1 MFYWNGFGPL
11 SEPPPFFEAELWPRS
26 EYYNGPFNHEIFKPS
41 IHCKN
46 KLVMWPRS
54 FFLSEDLLIIYS
66 EVTKCN
72 TESFL
77 LEALYLLLKKT
88 HCCFFPLVCIASMV
102 LHFIIFF

>member
-26 EYYNGPFNHEIFKPS
+26 KSYNGPFHHEIFKPS
-41 IHCKN
+41 IHCN
-46 KLVMWPRS
+46 HKLVMWLSS
-54 FFLSEDLLIIYS
+54 FLLSEDLLIIHS

-77 LEALYLLLKKT
+77 LKPLYLLLEKT
-88 HCCFFPLVCIASMV
+88 SIVLFFLVCIASMV
-102 LHFIIFF
+102 LHFKIFF

>member
-26 EYYNGPFNHEIFKPS
+26 ESYNGLFHHEIFKPS
-41 IHCKN
+41 IHCN
-46 KLVMWPRS
+46 HKLVMW
-54 FFLSEDLLIIYS
+54 LSCEDLLIIYS

-77 LEALYLLLKKT
+77 PKPLYLLLKNQ
-88 HCCFFPLVCIASMV
+88 HCSFFPRSRCFNGFA
-102 LHFIIFF
+102 F